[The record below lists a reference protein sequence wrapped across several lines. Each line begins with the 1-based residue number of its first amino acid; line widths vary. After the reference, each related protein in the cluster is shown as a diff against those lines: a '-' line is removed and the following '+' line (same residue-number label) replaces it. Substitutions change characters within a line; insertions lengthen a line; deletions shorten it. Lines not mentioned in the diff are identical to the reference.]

1 MRALTATELLRA
13 WERGLSQSPP
23 QRALTLLALGAEASL
38 DQLALLSIGQRDVRL
53 FALREQLFGPMI
65 TGAASCPDCGA
76 QVELNF
82 AVAAVCPAS
91 SPAPPESLTVSCD
104 GYEIQCRL
112 PNSLDLA
119 DLTSVEEVATHK
131 RRLLERCVQR
141 ALCNG
146 ESIPGGEIPD
156 GVADAVSERMAEADP
171 QADVRLAL
179 ACPECGHR
187 WQAVLDVVSFLWAE
201 IHAWAIRL
209 LRDVHVL
216 AATYGWREVDI
227 LALTPWRRQAY
238 LDMIG

>member
-1 MRALTATELLRA
+1 M
-13 WERGLSQSPP
+13 
-23 QRALTLLALGAEASL
+23 
-38 DQLALLSIGQRDVRL
+38 
-53 FALREQLFGPMI
+53 
-65 TGAASCPDCGA
+65 
-76 QVELNF
+76 
-82 AVAAVCPAS
+82 
-91 SPAPPESLTVSCD
+91 
-104 GYEIQCRL
+104 
-112 PNSLDLA
+112 
-119 DLTSVEEVATHK
+119 HK

-141 ALCNG
+141 ALRNG